1 MSLLKIKIKKT
12 VSQTAESDEIEQP
25 ETIDSKE
32 ILKDISEELNYV
44 GVNIAEVSQVIMTTN
59 QSQLVLEDRFDDLST
74 AVTLT
79 LSANQKISDAV
90 KIAEQTTQNL
100 GSKVN
105 ESGQKLD
112 ESVTEIAEL
121 VTIVKNITTHLTGL
135 QQSLGSVTAVAE
147 AIQTIAR
154 QTNLLALNATIEAAR
169 AGEAGKGFAVVA
181 AEVKN
186 LADQTS
192 TATAQIDSTLNALRD
207 ESVTL
212 IELSDSAMEHIDH
225 VHQSTGELKNEISG
239 LGDAFDEINASSK
252 TISKNVESNNADMKN
267 FSNVIIDIKEHVED
281 NSKQLMHA
289 TQEMQKTATISD
301 NLVGRVATSGIETF
315 DSKSI
320 YLTIDSAKKVGQ
332 LFEQEVAK
340 ASISMADLFDFSYT
354 EIKQSEPLQHE
365 TGFTRFA
372 ERVLVDLQEQVLAA
386 DSQYILAISTDINGY
401 IPMHNKQYSKPLSN
415 DPLWNAANCRNKRI
429 FNDAV
434 GLSSAQDTNEF
445 LFQTYNRDMGGGKF
459 VILKHVSAPIYVNGK
474 HWGAFRLSY
483 TLD

>member
-1 MSLLKIKIKKT
+1 MSLIRVKNTKT
-12 VSQTAESDEIEQP
+12 VSQVAEIGEVEP
-25 ETIDSKE
+25 AKVIDSKE
-32 ILKDISEELNYV
+32 ILENISEDLNYV

-59 QSQLVLEDRFDDLST
+59 ESQLKLEDRFDELAA

-90 KIAEQTTQNL
+90 KIAEETTQNL
-100 GSKVN
+100 GSKVS

-112 ESVTEIAEL
+112 ESVTEISEL
-121 VTIVKNITTHLTGL
+121 VAIVKNITTHLTGL
-135 QQSLGSVTAVAE
+135 QQSLGSVTVVSD

-181 AEVKN
+181 NEVKS
-186 LADQTS
+186 LAEQTS
-192 TATAQIDSTLNALRD
+192 MATKQIDATLNALRD
-207 ESVTL
+207 ESDTL
-212 IELSDSAMEHIDH
+212 IALSDSAIEHIDN
-225 VHQSTGELKNEISG
+225 VHQSTGELKNEMTS
-239 LGDAFDEINASSK
+239 LGAAFDEINASSK
-252 TISKNVESNNADMKN
+252 TISENVESNNVDMRS
-267 FSNVIIDIKEHVED
+267 FSDVIVDIKEHVED
-281 NSKQLMHA
+281 NSKQLRHA
-289 TQEMQKTATISD
+289 TQEMQKTAAISD

-320 YLTIDSAKKVGQ
+320 YLTIDSAKKVGL

-340 ASISMADLFDFSYT
+340 ASISMRDLFDFTYV
-354 EIKQSEPLQHE
+354 EVKQSEPLQHE
-365 TGFTRFA
+365 TCFTRFT
-372 ERVLVDLQEQVLAA
+372 ERVLVDLQEQVLRT
-386 DSQYILAISTDINGY
+386 DKQYILAISTDINGY

-429 FNDAV
+429 FNDSV

-445 LFQTYNRDMGGGKF
+445 LFQTYNRDMGGGNF